1 MEGLIDN
8 AGSMGRMTDYLS
20 MSNKH
25 NSVDL
30 PSNNLPNTSAK
41 SVPTPAQ
48 IRKDVLRPD
57 SPCAGYCSTS
67 HGDEICKGCGR
78 TFDEV
83 INWIVYDDAE
93 KDAIWARL
101 EAAGLVKR

>member
-1 MEGLIDN
+1 
-8 AGSMGRMTDYLS
+8 
-20 MSNKH
+20 MSNK
-25 NSVDL
+25 D
-30 PSNNLPNTSAK
+30 NTTDNPPEK
-41 SVPTPAQ
+41 T
-48 IRKDVLRPD
+48 RNDVLRPD

-83 INWIVYDDAE
+83 INWIIYDDEE
-93 KDAIWARL
+93 KAAVWARL

>member
-1 MEGLIDN
+1 MSNTDHLIDTSDTS
-8 AGSMGRMTDYLS
+8 G
-20 MSNKH
+20 
-25 NSVDL
+25 NS
-30 PSNNLPNTSAK
+30 
-41 SVPTPAQ
+41 
-48 IRKDVLRPD
+48 LRPD

-83 INWIVYDDAE
+83 INWIIYDDEE
-93 KDAIWARL
+93 KAVIWARL

>member
-1 MEGLIDN
+1 MSKPDN
-8 AGSMGRMTDYLS
+8 PEKTINDTAAAQPA
-20 MSNKH
+20 
-25 NSVDL
+25 VDGKIVDQ
-30 PSNNLPNTSAK
+30 PRNT
-41 SVPTPAQ
+41 
-48 IRKDVLRPD
+48 LRPD

-83 INWIVYDDAE
+83 INWIIYDDDE
-93 KDAIWARL
+93 KAAVWARL

>member
-1 MEGLIDN
+1 MSKPDN
-8 AGSMGRMTDYLS
+8 PEKVVNDAVPANQPADKPR
-20 MSNKH
+20 
-25 NSVDL
+25 
-30 PSNNLPNTSAK
+30 NT
-41 SVPTPAQ
+41 
-48 IRKDVLRPD
+48 LRPD

-83 INWIVYDDAE
+83 INWIIYDDEE
-93 KDAIWARL
+93 KAAVWARL

>member
-1 MEGLIDN
+1 MLDTIW
-8 AGSMGRMTDYLS
+8 ASQPIFS
-20 MSNKH
+20 MSNPD
-25 NSVDL
+25 NPPDTTR
-30 PSNNLPNTSAK
+30 NT
-41 SVPTPAQ
+41 
-48 IRKDVLRPD
+48 LRPD

-83 INWIVYDDAE
+83 INWIIYDDAE
-93 KDAIWARL
+93 KAVIWARL

>member
-1 MEGLIDN
+1 MDN
-8 AGSMGRMTDYLS
+8 AGSMDRITDTLG
-20 MSNKH
+20 MSNID
-25 NSVDL
+25 NSADL
-30 PSNNLPNTSAK
+30 PPDK
-41 SVPTPAQ
+41 STGQSENASSSQ
-48 IRKDVLRPD
+48 SRKGVLRPD

-83 INWIVYDDAE
+83 INWIIYDDAE

>member
-1 MEGLIDN
+1 MDRITDTLGMSSIDN
-8 AGSMGRMTDYLS
+8 SA
-20 MSNKH
+20 N
-25 NSVDL
+25 L
-30 PSNNLPNTSAK
+30 PSDNSENQ
-41 SVPTPAQ
+41 PANSTLAQ
-48 IRKDVLRPD
+48 PRKDVLRPD

-83 INWIVYDDAE
+83 INWIIYDDAE

>member
-1 MEGLIDN
+1 MSSIDN
-8 AGSMGRMTDYLS
+8 PA
-20 MSNKH
+20 N
-25 NSVDL
+25 L
-30 PSNNLPNTSAK
+30 PSDNSENQPASTPANS
-41 SVPTPAQ
+41 TPAQ
-48 IRKDVLRPD
+48 SRKDVLRPD

-83 INWIVYDDAE
+83 INWIIYDDAE